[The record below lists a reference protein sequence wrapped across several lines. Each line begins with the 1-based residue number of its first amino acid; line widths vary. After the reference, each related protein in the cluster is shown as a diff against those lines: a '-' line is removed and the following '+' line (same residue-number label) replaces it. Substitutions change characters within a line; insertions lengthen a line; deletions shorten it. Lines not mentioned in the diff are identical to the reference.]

1 MWSPIAQTSTPP
13 TTIPIPVPVIA
24 STTVV
29 PVARAL
35 ERSTEIVPSTTQK
48 PFCAS
53 VTLATRTASASPTA
67 PRRLLRNQTERIVE
81 CEPAIRRP
89 SRRPVRRRPSGSAP
103 AAPSPPLAW
112 IAWRPIC
119 SAP

>member
-1 MWSPIAQTSTPP
+1 
-13 TTIPIPVPVIA
+13 VIA

-53 VTLATRTASASPTA
+53 VTLATRTASASPAA
-67 PRRLLRNQTERIVE
+67 PRTLLRNQTERKPA
-81 CEPAIRRP
+81 CEPAMRRP
-89 SRRPVRRRPSGSAP
+89 SRRPLRVGIRVGSGG
-103 AAPSPPLAW
+103 PSPPLAW